1 VSDRRGSGDVLA
13 HALPQ
18 SFGRLPTGALA
29 HAVAIAFVE
38 PRGTHAPRSWSC
50 ASGGRVRTCAE
61 SPSEARL
68 PQPRGAYA
76 PRSWSCAFAGRRN
89 CDFCDAQTHMHRSGG
104 REPAVGRTE
113 TDLQRT
119 PNHVRRIG
127 TAEPRAAG
135 VSPPSRMGNALA
147 KALPRLRGRL
157 PPVSWRTPL
166 QWRCRNHGGLRPPRS
181 CSRAVRQPTELR
193 LLRCTNAHAAGAA
206 SVSPPWV

>member
-1 VSDRRGSGDVLA
+1 VSARRGSGDVLA

-38 PRGTHAPRSWSC
+38 PRGTHAPRSWSR

-61 SPSEARL
+61 SSSQARL

-104 REPAVGRTE
+104 CEPAVVLETYLHTRFRNCLADCRRCVGGHRCNRVRVITGSLRPPRSWSWRRSCIAKVAFSPSREGR
-113 TDLQRT
+113 
-119 PNHVRRIG
+119 P
-127 TAEPRAAG
+127 PRAAG
-135 VSPPSRMGNALA
+135 VSPPWL
-147 KALPRLRGRL
+147 
-157 PPVSWRTPL
+157 
-166 QWRCRNHGGLRPPRS
+166 
-181 CSRAVRQPTELR
+181 ED
-193 LLRCTNAHAAGAA
+193 AHARKIANRKWVHIHAASGAA
-206 SVSPPWV
+206 A